1 MASFSQSSKSM
12 TSCITVALASRLAN
26 TIRLSNSGRVF
37 TLPRRR
43 IYVSMTGF
51 NHTHDLLA
59 NLAKPGIDLV
69 MSVSNGK
76 KAKHGHAAI
85 VGGIVLSTVLS

>member
-1 MASFSQSSKSM
+1 
-12 TSCITVALASRLAN
+12 
-26 TIRLSNSGRVF
+26 
-37 TLPRRR
+37 
-43 IYVSMTGF
+43 MTGF

-76 KAKHGHAAI
+76 KAKLNLFENTAPNKGRKKAKHGHAAI